1 MNNFENFLL
10 TNYIFFTKITRRQ
23 NIESKFYYAVQ
34 ILVVSVIIIFMV
46 KTSDHKNIQLYWTFD
61 SFQYLYHL

>member
-1 MNNFENFLL
+1 MNNFENVLL

-46 KTSDHKNIQLYWTFD
+46 KTSDYKNIQLLD
-61 SFQYLYHL
+61 I